1 MSVELPPR
9 FGGTDAFIVKTRE
22 IQKIG
27 EEVWA
32 FHKKAA
38 EMIIDEFGTSD

>member
-9 FGGTDAFIVKTRE
+9 FGGENAFILSPLKIR
-22 IQKIG
+22 KIG
-27 EEVWA
+27 EEIWS

-38 EMIIDEFGTSD
+38 EMIIEEFGEN

>member
-9 FGGTDAFIVKTRE
+9 FGGESSFILSARKIRRIGDE
-22 IQKIG
+22 I
-27 EEVWA
+27 WT

-38 EMIIDEFGTSD
+38 EMIIEEFTAS

>member
-9 FGGTDAFIVKTRE
+9 FGGEGAFILSPRK
-22 IQKIG
+22 IKKIG
-27 EEVWA
+27 EEIWA

-38 EMIIDEFGTSD
+38 EMIIDEFNSS